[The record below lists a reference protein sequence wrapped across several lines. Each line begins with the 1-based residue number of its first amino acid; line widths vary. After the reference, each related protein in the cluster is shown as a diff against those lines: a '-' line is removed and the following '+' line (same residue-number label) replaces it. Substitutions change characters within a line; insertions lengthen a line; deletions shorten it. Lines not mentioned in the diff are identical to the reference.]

1 MRRVDWRS
9 GASPI
14 ANCFGRKLFLN
25 QVENLNCLNQVENL
39 PALPPREPARSS
51 KVRLGLKACASDGIV
66 DSVWVR
72 PDVHCWL
79 SVAVRRESN
88 SVGVTRQQLV
98 GHVALRL
105 RGSIVGREVIMGR
118 QRRKLR
124 LELSKAFVRSCSARQ
139 RCSFILSFSFV
150 FVILFLSFYF
160 RFSSK
165 TPLIKRFGVV
175 SFSFLFVIPFL
186 SFLFFA
192 TKTSTKSF
200 RVASFFFSVRESG
213 LV

>member
-25 QVENLNCLNQVENL
+25 QVENLNCLNQENL

-51 KVRLGLKACASDGIV
+51 EVRVRLGLKACASDGIV

-105 RGSIVGREVIMGR
+105 RGSVVGREVRAGR
-118 QRRKLR
+118 HGVGDGLVHLLVGCRSPAGTWLFLLSTCPLSSWEDSAETETGAQQGICT
-124 LELSKAFVRSCSARQ
+124 ELLSSPATFLYLIFFFCVCNSV
-139 RCSFILSFSFV
+139 SFIL
-150 FVILFLSFYF
+150 
-160 RFSSK
+160 
-165 TPLIKRFGVV
+165 
-175 SFSFLFVIPFL
+175 
-186 SFLFFA
+186 
-192 TKTSTKSF
+192 
-200 RVASFFFSVRESG
+200 FSVFFQNPP
-213 LV
+213 